1 MAESTVTV
9 KVELSDESKRLIAEM
24 VKPMYVLTCDPPVP
38 ITPPGIRYVF
48 LDEEPTPARNGYME
62 EALGRVREAYNHYK
76 EILRIAERCKTVDE
90 FDEATAVLE
99 GRIEGVERSLWNNII
114 ALTYEERYGE

>member
-9 KVELSDESKRLIAEM
+9 KVELSDETKRLIAEM
-24 VKPMYVLTCDPPVP
+24 VKPMYIVTCDPPVP
-38 ITPPGIRYVF
+38 ITPTGIRYTF
-48 LDEEPTPARNGYME
+48 LDEEPTPARNEYME